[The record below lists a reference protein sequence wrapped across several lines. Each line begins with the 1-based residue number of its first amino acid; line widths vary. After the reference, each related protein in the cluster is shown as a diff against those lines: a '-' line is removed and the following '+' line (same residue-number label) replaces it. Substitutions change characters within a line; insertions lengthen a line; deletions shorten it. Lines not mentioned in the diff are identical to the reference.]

1 MFKNLQM
8 QNKELQDET
17 KANSE
22 QMPIVAPPAQ
32 MPQNPLLPA
41 VAWQEIGADDFAAT
55 SGCKR
60 YYFRAEQ
67 MDKKLWWWSVDCLS
81 ELIGDSWQ
89 SDVVAKT
96 KKDAF
101 SLAEKCYHTHLRSN
115 Q

>member
-8 QNKELQDET
+8 QNKELQADT
-17 KANSE
+17 KADSE
-22 QMPIVAPPAQ
+22 QMPIVASPAQ

-55 SGCKR
+55 SVCKR

-67 MDKKLWWWSVDCLS
+67 MDKKLWWWSVDYLS
-81 ELIGDSWQ
+81 ELIEDSWQ

-96 KKDAF
+96 KQDAF
-101 SLAEKCYHTHLRSN
+101 SLAEKCYHTHLRST